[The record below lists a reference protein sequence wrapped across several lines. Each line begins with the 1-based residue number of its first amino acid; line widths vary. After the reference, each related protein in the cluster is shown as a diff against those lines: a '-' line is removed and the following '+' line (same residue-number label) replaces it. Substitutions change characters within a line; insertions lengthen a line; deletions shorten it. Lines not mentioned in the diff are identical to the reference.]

1 MAHTDFV
8 VVKKATE
15 RKGEESHDNEIL
27 HDREEGRRAYIVS
40 EGDCP
45 NARATG
51 EYDSLREAQDA
62 VLAVSGRVDLDW
74 DYGEDEGVD

>member
-1 MAHTDFV
+1 MTTKSYTIA
-8 VVKKATE
+8 KK
-15 RKGEESHDNEIL
+15 
-27 HDREEGRRAYIVS
+27 DRTYIVS
-40 EGDCP
+40 EADCP

-74 DYGEDEGVD
+74 DYGEDKGADWWHTEWDVE